1 MPQNPA
7 ISLEREAARQLPRL
21 LGELLDEDDLK
32 LDREPEVAPGRRA
45 DFAFADSQGR
55 RWVVEFKADSR
66 PGRVLD
72 SVAQLRAYAGRDAIP
87 LLVVPYM
94 SDAGAR
100 VAEDA
105 GVNWLDLSGNASIRA
120 ENLLVWV
127 QGRPS
132 AYRSRGRPSSP
143 FAPKSARVA
152 RVLLLDPSRWWRQK
166 DLVGETGLDNGTVSR
181 VVRRL
186 QDELLLESRGRE
198 VRPRDPGLLLDA
210 WADDYQ
216 FGRHDIVPAHLSGSG
231 IEVARAVAMRL
242 SDADVHHAFTG
253 LSAAWA
259 IDRFARFRMNTVY
272 VEGDPRNAADVLVA
286 RQSERGANLQIVGP
300 DDVGVFAGERVSD
313 DLNCVSL
320 PQVYL
325 DLLHLPERADE
336 AARHLREEHLWGRAP
351 A

>member
-1 MPQNPA
+1 MPQKPQ

-21 LGELLDEDDLK
+21 LSELLDEDDLR

-45 DFAFADSQGR
+45 DFGFADSRGR

-72 SVAQLRAYAGRDAIP
+72 SVAQLHAYAGGDAIP

-143 FAPKSARVA
+143 FAPRSARVA
-152 RVLLLDPSRWWRQK
+152 RVLLLDPSRWWRQR
-166 DLVGETGLDNGTVSR
+166 DLVEETGLNNGTVSR

-186 QDELLLESRGRE
+186 RDELLLENHGRE

-210 WADDYQ
+210 WADDYR
-216 FGRHDIVPAHLSGSG
+216 FDHHDVVAAHVSGSG
-231 IEVARAVAMRL
+231 IEVARAVAERL
-242 SDADVHHAFTG
+242 KDAEVHHAFTG

-272 VEGDPRNAADVLVA
+272 VEGDPRDAADVLGA
-286 RQSERGANLQIVGP
+286 RQSARGANLEIVGP
-300 DDVGVFAGERVSD
+300 DDAGVFAGERAWGG
-313 DLNCVSL
+313 LNCASL

-325 DLLHLPERADE
+325 DLRHLPERADE
-336 AARHLREEHLWGRAP
+336 AARHLRTEHLWSHA
-351 A
+351 AA

>member
-1 MPQNPA
+1 M
-7 ISLEREAARQLPRL
+7 
-21 LGELLDEDDLK
+21 
-32 LDREPEVAPGRRA
+32 V
-45 DFAFADSQGR
+45 
-55 RWVVEFKADSR
+55 
-66 PGRVLD
+66 
-72 SVAQLRAYAGRDAIP
+72 QLRAYAGRDAIP

-120 ENLLVWV
+120 ENLLVLV

-143 FAPKSARVA
+143 FAPKSARLA
-152 RVLLLDPSRWWRQK
+152 RVLLLDPSRWWRQR
-166 DLVGETGLDNGTVSR
+166 DLVEETGLDNGTVSR

-186 QDELLLESRGRE
+186 DDELLLENQGRE

-216 FGRHDIVPAHLSGSG
+216 FDHHDVVAAHMSGNG
-231 IEVARAVAMRL
+231 IEVARAVAERL
-242 SDADVHHAFTG
+242 SAADVHHAFTG

-259 IDRFARFRMNTVY
+259 LDHFARFRMNTVY
-272 VEGDPRNAADVLVA
+272 VEGDPRDAADLLGG
-286 RQSERGANLQIVGP
+286 RISERGANLQIVGP
-300 DDVGVFAGERVSD
+300 DDAGVFAGERERD

-336 AARHLREEHLWGRAP
+336 AARHLRVEHLWGRA
-351 A
+351 AG

>member
-1 MPQNPA
+1 LPQNPQ

-21 LGELLDEDDLK
+21 LGELLDEEDLK
-32 LDREPEVAPGRRA
+32 LDREPEVAPGRRM
-45 DFAFADSQGR
+45 DFAFTDSRGR
-55 RWVVEFKADSR
+55 RWIVEFKADSR
-66 PGRVLD
+66 PGRVHD
-72 SVAQLRAYAGRDAIP
+72 SVTQLRAYAGRDAIP

-120 ENLLVWV
+120 ENLLVRV
-127 QGRPS
+127 LGRPS

-166 DLVGETGLDNGTVSR
+166 DLVEETGLDNGTVSR

-186 QDELLLESRGRE
+186 EYELLLESQGRE

-216 FGRHDIVPAHLSGSG
+216 FDRHDVVAAHLSGSG
-231 IEVARAVAMRL
+231 IEVARAAAERL
-242 SDADVHHAFTG
+242 HDADVHHSFTG

-272 VEGDPRNAADVLVA
+272 VEGDPRDAVDVLGA
-286 RQSERGANLQIVGP
+286 RVSERGANLQIVGP
-300 DDVGVFAGERVSD
+300 DDAGVFAGERVWD

-325 DLLHLPERADE
+325 DLGHLPERANE
-336 AARHLREEHLWGRAP
+336 AARHLRAQRLWGHA
-351 A
+351 AA

>member
-1 MPQNPA
+1 MPRSSEIP
-7 ISLEREAARQLPRL
+7 LEREAARRLPRL
-21 LGELLDEDDLK
+21 LSELLDEDDLE
-32 LDREPEVAPGRRA
+32 LDRQPEVAAGRRA
-45 DFAFADSQGR
+45 DFAFADSRGR
-55 RWVVEFKADSR
+55 RWVVELEASSR

-72 SVAQLRAYAGRDAIP
+72 SVEQLRAFAGKDAIP

-105 GVNWLDLSGNASIRA
+105 GVNWMDLSGNASIRA
-120 ENLLVWV
+120 ANLLVLV

-166 DLVGETGLDNGTVSR
+166 DLAEETGLDNGTVSR

-186 QDELLLESRGRE
+186 GDELLLDSHDRE

-210 WADDYQ
+210 WADDYR
-216 FGRHDIVPAHLSGSG
+216 FDRHDVVAAHVSGNG
-231 IEVARAVAMRL
+231 IEVARATAERLHDAM
-242 SDADVHHAFTG
+242 VQHAFTG

-259 IDRFARFRMNTVY
+259 IDRFVRFRINTVY
-272 VEGDPRNAADVLVA
+272 VEGDPRDAADVLGA
-286 RQSERGANLQIVGP
+286 RLSERGANLQIVGP
-300 DDVGVFAGERVSD
+300 DDVGVFTGTRVWD
-313 DLNCVSL
+313 DLNCVSV

-325 DLLHLPERADE
+325 DLLQLPERAGE
-336 AARHLREEHLWGRAP
+336 AARHLRAEHLWGRA
-351 A
+351 AA